1 MRHSFRPKRLVAAL
15 WTAFALHAPVI
26 YAADI
31 TNIPPSGGGFVVK
44 DNTGQ
49 TDRLRVQET
58 GVVTIPGLPTGTASN
73 TVTCF
78 DSVTGRLG
86 PCAPGVAAGPTG
98 ATGAV
103 GATGATGALGAT
115 GAVGAT
121 GATGALGATGAVGAT
136 GATGDTGA
144 TGATGFVSSNFFQWN
159 ASINAVGA
167 TGTGTAYYHP
177 QGVNLAGKVALDNS
191 VVAIAPTGCTMTQLN
206 VGRFSSGPT
215 DIVETFTVFQ
225 NSARTQMSCGF
236 QNLPAVYRIGCSDTQ
251 HSFPVA
257 AGDQISIE
265 LTNGDGDSALIGVS
279 LRCE

>member
-86 PCAPGVAAGPTG
+86 PCAPGVAAGPT
-98 ATGAV
+98 
-103 GATGATGALGAT
+103 GAT